1 MQPAGLADAP
11 QPPAQDAWTAAAL
24 YACPQCGSGISL
36 DDVSCPSCG
45 APISTNEGFTDLT
58 PDATAP
64 VAPAVE
70 ATDAQRFLDD
80 LRKNPLVSA
89 ALSGGGLPL
98 PGQPLR
104 QELFRTP
111 VLSFLY
117 ERGWR
122 DGFKQAGFPG
132 IEKEFEMAM
141 EFFQVAR
148 EGNGTVIDLSCGSG
162 LMVRRLAKSQQF
174 GKVIAVDFSE
184 NMLKEVIRRSEEEK
198 VPTFDLVRADVA
210 KMPFGTASVDAI
222 HAGAALHCWPSV
234 QDGLK
239 EVHRTLKPGG
249 TFFATTFLWGVDDRV
264 VNLGQNLPG
273 STEEAVR
280 RLLMGRSYRY
290 YKRQELEW
298 LMKSAGFSEVTVD
311 TIQRCAIIKCK
322 K

>member
-1 MQPAGLADAP
+1 VGLVEGLFAFTHKETRCNAHDAAALLSAVPGTLLICALLVADVSSFSSPASPLLGTRRVASSSSRWVIPSRASSPRRAPFLRMQPAGLADAP

-122 DGFKQAGFPG
+122 DGFKQARPW
-132 IEKEFEMAM
+132 
-141 EFFQVAR
+141 
-148 EGNGTVIDLSCGSG
+148 TLT
-162 LMVRRLAKSQQF
+162 
-174 GKVIAVDFSE
+174 
-184 NMLKEVIRRSEEEK
+184 
-198 VPTFDLVRADVA
+198 PT
-210 KMPFGTASVDAI
+210 P
-222 HAGAALHCWPSV
+222 
-234 QDGLK
+234 
-239 EVHRTLKPGG
+239 RTLNP
-249 TFFATTFLWGVDDRV
+249 
-264 VNLGQNLPG
+264 
-273 STEEAVR
+273 
-280 RLLMGRSYRY
+280 LLKALFCPES
-290 YKRQELEW
+290 
-298 LMKSAGFSEVTVD
+298 
-311 TIQRCAIIKCK
+311 
-322 K
+322 